1 MEDELD
7 LGDEDASRRRKV
19 PYEKRFEGRDR
30 RLYWNKAMC
39 EMEMGLFELSE
50 QTIKEYVTPVKK
62 LMRKLVAIGDKHGR
76 AKNGRQGSVD

>member
-1 MEDELD
+1 
-7 LGDEDASRRRKV
+7 
-19 PYEKRFEGRDR
+19 
-30 RLYWNKAMC
+30 
-39 EMEMGLFELSE
+39 MEMGLFELSE